1 MDLKRALLLIL
12 LCGFA
17 YAEETQHD
25 DASAAHEE
33 SSEEEYKEPGVAVLF
48 PWFTVGIGILIYLV
62 LSRWA
67 CWLPYTLV
75 MFTLGTIIAVVA
87 LQTDNQNLLTE
98 SIVDYWIHID
108 GEVLL
113 LVFLPG
119 LLMKDAMS
127 MNVHLFSVAF
137 GQCVIFAFPM
147 VLAGTGLTAL
157 IGMYIL
163 PWGWSFDFSMMFGAI
178 LSATD
183 PVAVAA
189 LLEQV
194 GAPPRLKTHIAGEAL
209 LNDGSA
215 IVFFTI
221 FSQRWLNSL
230 GEGNSPTIGWGEGFI
245 MFIRMSLGG
254 AAVGVFFAIGLLG
267 ILKILKRRLS
277 REENVVEVTSI
288 TAMAYLCYF
297 TADFVWSTSGVIS
310 VVTLG
315 IVTNSYSHGVMNDA
329 KLNEDF
335 GSVLEHLLNTVLFTL
350 GGLVWG
356 GRISN
361 AGDYSFAAK
370 DWGYLIL
377 TYILAVVIRL
387 VLFSVCYP
395 ITRNIGLRTNKRE
408 TLFQVW
414 GGLRGAVGIA
424 LAIYTENLV
433 TAIMPEGDESRVQ
446 VGRLFAIVGGVA
458 FLTLSI
464 NATTAGPLLRKLG
477 LADSGE
483 VREKI
488 IHAVRDHG

>member
-1 MDLKRALLLIL
+1 
-12 LCGFA
+12 
-17 YAEETQHD
+17 
-25 DASAAHEE
+25 
-33 SSEEEYKEPGVAVLF
+33 
-48 PWFTVGIGILIYLV
+48 
-62 LSRWA
+62 
-67 CWLPYTLV
+67 
-75 MFTLGTIIAVVA
+75 
-87 LQTDNQNLLTE
+87 
-98 SIVDYWIHID
+98 
-108 GEVLL
+108 
-113 LVFLPG
+113 
-119 LLMKDAMS
+119 
-127 MNVHLFSVAF
+127 
-137 GQCVIFAFPM
+137 
-147 VLAGTGLTAL
+147 
-157 IGMYIL
+157 
-163 PWGWSFDFSMMFGAI
+163 
-178 LSATD
+178 
-183 PVAVAA
+183 
-189 LLEQV
+189 
-194 GAPPRLKTHIAGEAL
+194 
-209 LNDGSA
+209 
-215 IVFFTI
+215 
-221 FSQRWLNSL
+221 
-230 GEGNSPTIGWGEGFI
+230 
-245 MFIRMSLGG
+245 
-254 AAVGVFFAIGLLG
+254 
-267 ILKILKRRLS
+267 
-277 REENVVEVTSI
+277 
-288 TAMAYLCYF
+288 
-297 TADFVWSTSGVIS
+297 
-310 VVTLG
+310 
-315 IVTNSYSHGVMNDA
+315 
-329 KLNEDF
+329 
-335 GSVLEHLLNTVLFTL
+335 VLFTL